1 MKRFEN
7 MKIAKKMIVGFM
19 VIALVAVLVAAIGI
33 VNILSISKQAT
44 LLYEKDALGLQY
56 TGELGLDFQQ
66 LRYYLVKSLA
76 LTEQQDL
83 KENAESI
90 QEFLKA
96 TNDSFERFRTEIT
109 LSGDNGAMET
119 LVTDLESSMQI
130 FESYLEMYTGFLENG
145 SKAKA
150 DNFILTTMAPLGDQM
165 RDDLIALMSHVAG
178 HAEQEAQKNAVN
190 AVFAVVV
197 TVGVLAVGIV
207 IAVVLASRIA
217 KVISKPV
224 VKMAELGKLLATGDL
239 NVDKVLTQNDS
250 RLKLRRDEVGEL
262 AAAFDELLETTKLQ
276 VGAIQKLAT
285 GDLRADVKL
294 RSQDDAL
301 GKALTDLTE
310 NLNELLASIVISA
323 DQVTSGATLVSGSSM
338 ALSQGATEQAS
349 SIQELTASLD
359 EIANKTTLNAK
370 NAEQANEFVVQ
381 IKASAEDGN
390 GQMKDMLQA
399 MEDINESS
407 GSINK
412 IIKVIDDIAFQTN
425 ILALNAAV
433 EAARAGVHGKGFAV
447 VAEEVRTLAA
457 KSAGA
462 ARETTELIENS
473 IRKVDT
479 GSRIAASTAK
489 ALEKIMEQVDKAAAL
504 VDSISDAS
512 DEQATSVSQINQ
524 GISQVSQVVQMNAAT
539 AEEGA
544 AASQELSA
552 QSAQLMQTIG
562 VFRTKKFIKTVN
574 SFGGSKPASKSIL
587 LEATKTL
594 APQGFGKY

>member
-33 VNILSISKQAT
+33 VNILSISGQAT

-66 LRYYLVKSLA
+66 LRYYLVKTLA
-76 LTEQQDL
+76 LTDQQDL

-90 QEFLKA
+90 QELLKA

-109 LSGDNGAMET
+109 LSGDNGAMESR
-119 LVTDLESSMQI
+119 VNDFESSMHI
-130 FESYLEMYTGFLENG
+130 FESYLEMHTGFLENG

-165 RDDLIALMSHVAG
+165 RDDLIALMAHVAE
-178 HAEQEAQKNAVN
+178 HAEQEAEKNAQN
-190 AVFAVVV
+190 AVFAVMV
-197 TVGVLAVGIV
+197 TVGVLVVGIV

-217 KVISKPV
+217 KIISKPV

-239 NVDKVLTQNDS
+239 NIDKVLTENDS
-250 RLKLRRDEVGEL
+250 SLKLRRDEVGEL
-262 AAAFDELLETTKLQ
+262 AAAFDELLETSKLQ

-294 RSQDDAL
+294 RSEDDAL
-301 GKALTDLTE
+301 GKALTDLNE

-479 GSRIAASTAK
+479 GSRIAVSTAK

-512 DEQATSVSQINQ
+512 DEQAASVSQINQ

-552 QSAQLMQTIG
+552 QSAHLMQTIG

-574 SFGGSKPASKSIL
+574 SFGSSKPVSKAIP
-587 LEATKTL
+587 LEATKAL